1 MDNVKY
7 MNTTLAYDFEMFM
20 PKPKENTAP
29 RDNIIKMPKEQKVTS
44 KRKSRAV
51 NAVSSKVWFIVA
63 AVFLL
68 AVFCANIYMR
78 IAINEVNSEI
88 KQIQSE
94 INELDSEYTKLSVD
108 FNRIISYQNLEE
120 ESGKLGMRK
129 MDKSQVVYIRV
140 NDTNVA
146 RDSSGAFINE
156 E

>member
-20 PKPKENTAP
+20 PKVKEAP
-29 RDNIIKMPKEQKVTS
+29 VNNVIKMPKTQKVDK
-44 KRKSRAV
+44 KRKGHAV
-51 NAVSSKVWFIVA
+51 NAVSSKVWFVCAII
-63 AVFLL
+63 FLL
-68 AVFCANIYMR
+68 AAFCGNIYMH
-78 IAINEVNSEI
+78 IAINETNAQI
-88 KQIQSE
+88 KAIETE

-120 ESGKLGMRK
+120 EAQKLGMRK

-140 NDTNVA
+140 NDANVA
-146 RDSSGAFINE
+146 RDSSGAYIQE